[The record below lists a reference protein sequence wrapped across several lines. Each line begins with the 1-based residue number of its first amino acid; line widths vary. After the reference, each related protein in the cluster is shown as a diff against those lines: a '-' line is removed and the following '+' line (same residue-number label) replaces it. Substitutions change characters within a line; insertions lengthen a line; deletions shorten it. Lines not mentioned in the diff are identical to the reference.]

1 MADEQI
7 EVSSTADQAAAQAGQ
22 DRPAPETVNPTPPE
36 QAPAADDDKGK
47 ADARKI
53 DDLPAWAQAELRR
66 ARNDA
71 VKYRTQLQEKEKAAE
86 QQAGPSPEEVAAQAK
101 AELAQQIGKALGLV
115 AEEEKPVDP
124 KEMVERLTSERDSTA
139 KERDKERELHRR
151 ALVELGVHRTALK
164 AGADGDALLDSRSF
178 LRSIKDLDPNAED
191 FSTALAERI
200 QQAVEDNPKFKAAS
214 LSGPPARSGGE
225 FTGGPGGR
233 SSDPDQMTTD
243 DFRAARR
250 RQKSNPNKE

>member
-7 EVSSTADQAAAQAGQ
+7 EVSSTADQAEQAGQAGQ
-22 DRPAPETVNPTPPE
+22 DAPAPEAENTPPE
-36 QAPAADDDKGK
+36 QAPAAEEDKAK
-47 ADARKI
+47 PNARKI

-66 ARNDA
+66 ARTDA
-71 VKYRTQLQEKEKAAE
+71 VKYRTQLQEKEKTAE

-124 KEMVERLTSERDSTA
+124 KEMVERLSAEKDATA

-151 ALVELGVHRTALK
+151 ALTELGVHRTALK
-164 AGADGDALLDSRSF
+164 LGADGDALLDSRSF
-178 LRSIKDLDPNAED
+178 LRSIKDLDPNADD
-191 FSTALAERI
+191 FGTALAERI
-200 QQAVEDNPKFKAAS
+200 TQAVEDNPKFKPAS

-250 RQKSNPNKE
+250 RKSNTKE

>member
-7 EVSSTADQAAAQAGQ
+7 EVASTADQAGQ
-22 DRPAPETVNPTPPE
+22 DTPASEAVNDTAPE
-36 QAPAADDDKGK
+36 QAPAVEEDKAK
-47 ADARKI
+47 PDARKI
-53 DDLPAWAQAELRR
+53 NDLPAWAQAELRR

-71 VKYRTQLQEKEKAAE
+71 VKYRQQLQEKETE
-86 QQAGPSPEEVAAQAK
+86 QQDGPSPEEVAAAAK

-124 KEMVERLTSERDSTA
+124 KEMIDRLTSERDSTA
-139 KERDKERELHRR
+139 KERDSERELHRR

-164 AGADGDALLDSRSF
+164 QGADGDALLDSRSF
-178 LRSIKDLDPNAED
+178 LRSIKDLDPNADD
-191 FSTALAERI
+191 FGTALGERI

-233 SSDPDQMTTD
+233 SSDPEQMTTD
-243 DFRAARR
+243 DFRAQRR
-250 RQKSNPNKE
+250 RQKSNPKE

>member
-1 MADEQI
+1 MADEQV
-7 EVSSTADQAAAQAGQ
+7 EVSPTADQGGQ
-22 DRPAPETVNPTPPE
+22 DAAAPETANTPPE
-36 QAPAADDDKGK
+36 QAAPAEEDKVK
-47 ADARKI
+47 PDARKI

-71 VKYRTQLQEKEKAAE
+71 VKYRTALQEREKAAE
-86 QQAGPSPEEVAAQAK
+86 QQAGPTPEEVAAQAK
-101 AELAQQIGKALGLV
+101 AELAQQIGKALGLI
-115 AEEEKPVDP
+115 EEEKPVDP
-124 KEMVERLTSERDSTA
+124 KEMVERLTAEKEATE

-151 ALVELGVHRTALK
+151 ALIELGVHRTALK
-164 AGADGDALLDSRSF
+164 VGADGDALLDSRSF

-191 FSTALAERI
+191 FATALAERI
-200 QQAVEDNPKFKAAS
+200 QSAVEDNPKFKAAS

-250 RQKSNPNKE
+250 RMKSNPNKE

>member
-7 EVSSTADQAAAQAGQ
+7 EVSSTADQAGQ
-22 DRPAPETVNPTPPE
+22 DSPAPEAVNDTTSE
-36 QAPAADDDKGK
+36 QAPAANEDKAK
-47 ADARKI
+47 PDARKI

-66 ARNDA
+66 ARNEA
-71 VKYRTQLQEKEKAAE
+71 VKYRTQLQEKDKQAE

-101 AELAQQIGKALGLV
+101 AELAQQIGKALGIV

-124 KEMVERLTSERDSTA
+124 KDMIDRLSAEKDATA
-139 KERDKERELHRR
+139 KERDAERELHRR
-151 ALVELGVHRTALK
+151 ALTELGVHRTALK
-164 AGADGDALLDSRSF
+164 LGADGDALLDSRSF
-178 LRSIKDLDPNAED
+178 LRSIKDLDPNADE
-191 FSTALAERI
+191 FGTALAERI

-243 DFRAARR
+243 DFRAQRR
-250 RQKSNPNKE
+250 RAKSNAKE